1 MKLNLAVLL
10 SDEEEIKDFADDDQV
25 QFLSE
30 EEMLAIL
37 HDDPVV
43 SEPINQP
50 TISESGDGRLATNEP
65 VIVIWD
71 TKGGRKWYVGLVKG
85 HLDTDN
91 KYIILIT
98 WNYDRRRKVAKNFGG
113 GLKPRKNLKWKS
125 TK

>member
-10 SDEEEIKDFADDDQV
+10 SDEDEINDFADDDQV

-50 TISESGDGRLATNEP
+50 TISESDDGRLATNEP

-71 TKGGRKWYVGLVKG
+71 
-85 HLDTDN
+85 
-91 KYIILIT
+91 IQ
-98 WNYDRRRKVAKNFGG
+98 KVVVNGM
-113 GLKPRKNLKWKS
+113 LY
-125 TK
+125 

>member
-50 TISESGDGRLATNEP
+50 TISEP

-71 TKGGRKWYVGLVKG
+71 TKGGRKWYVGLVKE
-85 HLDTDN
+85 HLDTD

-98 WNYDRRRKVAKNFGG
+98 WNYDRRRKIAKNFGG